1 VPPIILTLLQALFL
15 LLLYVFVARA
25 VRAVVRDVRAS
36 SQRAVAPAA
45 PRMPAAPAE
54 PAPRRPSRPAPP
66 LPAAGPPA
74 RPKARRPRVR
84 PSELVVHRSEGR
96 PRVIPL
102 DGAEVT
108 FGRAADSTV
117 VLDDPY
123 ASERHAR
130 VYREGD
136 EWLIVDQGSTN
147 GTLLNQTKVSAPTPI
162 AAGDQVRI
170 GKTVVEVRR

>member
-36 SQRAVAPAA
+36 SPRAVAPAA
-45 PRMPAAPAE
+45 ARMPAAPAR
-54 PAPRRPSRPAPP
+54 PAPRPAPQP
-66 LPAAGPPA
+66 FPTRPP
-74 RPKARRPRVR
+74 PKPQARRPRVR
-84 PSELVVHRSEGR
+84 PSELVVHRAEGR
-96 PRVIPL
+96 PRVVPL
-102 DGAEVT
+102 NGVEVT

-123 ASERHAR
+123 ASEHHAR
-130 VYREGD
+130 VFREGD